1 MPYRYIVI
9 WRYGRISIQQGT
21 SFWYKHTNGV
31 FSDLIWLLFTNF
43 TQVFLVMDLSREY
56 VLEVLGKI
64 MDPDLK
70 KDIVSLN
77 FVEELKIDEQSITV
91 TVYSSNPALHARKR
105 LQEAV
110 EFNLKREFEGIVIN
124 CTVQALPAEAKE
136 AHRKFLPEVKN
147 IVAIASGKGGVG
159 KSTVT
164 ANLAG
169 GLAKAGYRVGIVDA
183 DIYGPSMP
191 TMFDVVNDRPTMID
205 VEGKPKISP
214 VVAYG
219 IKILSIGFFTDQDNA
234 VVWRGPMAA
243 KALTQMF
250 TDAEWGKLDYLLIDL
265 PPGTGDIHL
274 SLVQTVPLDGAVI
287 VSTPQEVALAD
298 ARKGINMFKLDTINV
313 PVIGVVENMAWF
325 TPAELPDNKY
335 FIFGRDGAKNLAQ
348 GMGVPLLGQIPLV
361 QSVREAGDVGKP
373 AVFQDNTPTST
384 AFEELVRIFV
394 QEVEVAKAQ
403 KPLKKQHV

>member
-1 MPYRYIVI
+1 ME
-9 WRYGRISIQQGT
+9 
-21 SFWYKHTNGV
+21 
-31 FSDLIWLLFTNF
+31 
-43 TQVFLVMDLSREY
+43 LSREN
-56 VLEVLGKI
+56 VLEVLGNI

-70 KDIVSLN
+70 KDIVSLS
-77 FVEELKIDEQSITV
+77 FIEDLKVEGDSIAV

-110 EFNLKREFEGIVIN
+110 EFNLGNAFENVKISANVL
-124 CTVQALPAEAKE
+124 ALPSEAKE
-136 AHRKFLPEVKN
+136 AHRKILPEVKN
-147 IVAIASGKGGVG
+147 IVAVASGKGGVG

-191 TMFDVVNDRPTMID
+191 TMFDVVHDRPTMID

-265 PPGTGDIHL
+265 PPGTGDVHL

-325 TPAELPDNKY
+325 TPAELPENKY
-335 FIFGRDGAKNLAQ
+335 FIFGRDGAKNLAE
-348 GMGVPLLGQIPLV
+348 GMNVPLLGQIPLV

-373 AVFQDNTPTST
+373 AVFQDNTPTSE
-384 AFEELVRIFV
+384 AFDELVRIFV

-403 KPLKKQHV
+403 KSLKKQNA

>member
-1 MPYRYIVI
+1 ME
-9 WRYGRISIQQGT
+9 
-21 SFWYKHTNGV
+21 
-31 FSDLIWLLFTNF
+31 
-43 TQVFLVMDLSREY
+43 LSRENI
-56 VLEVLGKI
+56 LEVLGNI

-77 FVEELKIDEQSITV
+77 FVEELRIEEQLIVT

-110 EFNLKREFEGIVIN
+110 EFNLGRVFSGVTIQ
-124 CTVQALPAEAKE
+124 CTVLALPSEAKE
-136 AHRKFLPEVKN
+136 AHRKILPEVKN
-147 IVAIASGKGGVG
+147 IIAIASGKGGVG

-191 TMFDVVNDRPTMID
+191 TMFDVVHERPTMID
-205 VEGKPKISP
+205 IEGTPKISP

-298 ARKGINMFKLDTINV
+298 ARKGINMFKLESINV

-325 TPAELPDNKY
+325 TPAELPENKY
-335 FIFGRDGAKNLAQ
+335 FIFGRDGAKNLAE
-348 GMGVPLLGQIPLV
+348 GMKVPLLGQIPLV

-373 AVFQDNTPTST
+373 AVFQDNTPTSS

-394 QEVEVAKAQ
+394 QEVEIAKAQ
-403 KPLKKQHV
+403 KTLKKQQV